1 MLKPLLGR
9 KYKMMLLASTHDGFQ
24 GMSYKERLIFE
35 VFISSILNER
45 LIFFHQIHINWLKQ
59 FALLIFISKIT
70 ILVNKQ

>member
-1 MLKPLLGR
+1 
-9 KYKMMLLASTHDGFQ
+9 MMLLASTHDGFQ
-24 GMSYKERLIFE
+24 GMSYKKRLIFE